1 MRLIR
6 LQRQLLWPAEMPL
19 TDLRG
24 LIQQQLAAE
33 GELLRW
39 ALTAVSADPEGG
51 RTIQVEAV
59 ISA

>member
-6 LQRQLLWPAEMPL
+6 LQRQLLWPAEVPL
-19 TDLRG
+19 ADLRG
-24 LIQQQLAAE
+24 WIQQQLAAE
-33 GELLRW
+33 GALLRW
-39 ALTAVSADPEGG
+39 ALTAVRPAPDGG